1 MRKSLFIVMC
11 LFTTWL
17 QAQTSYT
24 WRGITSTDWNTASN
38 WNPAGVPTAID
49 NATIVTGSN
58 NCILANDVAVT
69 NLTITSGTLNLNAH
83 TLTTTGVV
91 AANGGVCNNGT
102 FNSTATSLTFAGTAF
117 GADIVAS
124 VTNVYFNGSTFNGTV
139 TVARNNTSNI
149 SSTGKNIFNSTTII
163 SNEGSGQLNLTNN
176 AGAGREDVFNA
187 PTTFITKGAG
197 YIYVGY
203 TNNVQLNDNIIVDNQ
218 SSTGAIYFGRVAAA
232 NTITLG
238 VGKTISCTTFG
249 GTAFLYLRNLKQ
261 LDNTP
266 LTLNPGTTGG
276 VSIENSVLDGNVSID
291 AGKVLLISSTYNG
304 TFTARKTGTIGDA
317 SIGGNTFNSVCSIEN
332 AGTNYL
338 RLGNTNPDTW
348 NADVTFINSGT
359 SVLSPCYNS
368 AGNQFNGN
376 ISVSSTGGTGVYFCN
391 GANGT
396 ATLAAGKTIS
406 NGIYTKGYLIL
417 TRFTQLGSIPVNLN
431 LALTANYVQFG
442 PSSDFG
448 GNVTVNS
455 PGLLLNRTIFNGTFT
470 GRKTGA
476 TGDASTGGNTFNSVC
491 SIENAGTNY
500 LRLGNTNPDTWN
512 ADVTFINSGTNVL
525 SPCYNSAGNQFN
537 GNISVSSTGGAGI
550 YFCNGAN
557 GTATLAAGKT
567 ISNGTYDVGYLI
579 LTRFTQLGSV
589 TVNLNLASTANYVQF
604 GPSSDFGGN
613 VTVTSPGLYLNGAV
627 FNGTFDGIQDGAASR
642 ISTGGNT
649 FKGNT
654 TITNNGIGYLYLANV
669 SDDIYEANVTY
680 NRNGSGALNPA
691 YTVNANYFGDV
702 TVSSNSSKTITFGK
716 PANGTAVFTG
726 GNAQTFNK
734 TGSATNP
741 TIYYLTM
748 NKSNND
754 LTLNTRIN
762 IANTLTLTQGIIN
775 TTSINLVNMNNNST
789 TTIGNNTSYINGP
802 MKYDMAIAGPRTLNF
817 PVGKVADWRPIVLQA
832 NHSTATSYTYNA
844 EVFNAS
850 AQALGYTIPPTVDT
864 ISKVHYWDLDRTVTA
879 SGVPAS
885 ATNVNGQQ
893 TITLYYD
900 LNDKAPDPA
909 NLTIV
914 KNTSAAPTS
923 WLDIGGTGA
932 TPNVGSITSTSS
944 LFNSYSR
951 FTLADKLGGSNP
963 LPVELIS
970 FSAQKKDRQ
979 VQLDWATASE
989 RNNDYFEI
997 ERSQDAQ
1004 HFEYV
1009 ATVKGVGNS
1018 VTKQIYQSFD
1028 ANPETGV
1035 SYYRLKQVDFDGK
1048 YKYTNIASVQF
1059 NGEAFIN
1066 FFPNPAANRINYVF
1080 SSDYEGATIKITN
1093 TSGAIIKDNIQLS
1106 NYDGHIDA
1114 TELANGIYYLIV
1126 QSKDKTETV
1135 KLVVQK

>member
-58 NCILANDVAVT
+58 NCVLANDVAVT
-69 NLTITSGTLNLNAH
+69 NLTITSGTLNLNGH
-83 TLTTTGVV
+83 TLTTTGTVV
-91 AANGGVCNNGT
+91 ANGGVCNNGT
-102 FNSTATSLTFAGTAF
+102 FNSTATFLTFGGTTF

-139 TVARNNTSNI
+139 TVARNNTTNI
-149 SSTGKNIFNSTTII
+149 SSTGKNIFNNTTII
-163 SNEGSGQLNLTNN
+163 SNEGSGQLRLTANSS
-176 AGAGREDVFNA
+176 AGREDVFNA
-187 PTTFITKGAG
+187 PTTFITKSTG
-197 YIYVGY
+197 YICVGY
-203 TNNVQLNDNIIVDNQ
+203 TNNVQLNDNITVDNQ

-238 VGKTISCTTFG
+238 IGKTISCTTFG

-266 LTLNPGTTGG
+266 LILNPGMNGG

-291 AGKVLLISSTYNG
+291 ARRVLLISSTYNG
-304 TFTARKTGTIGDA
+304 TFTARKTGATADVCT
-317 SIGGNTFNSVCSIEN
+317 GGNTFNGVCSIEN

-338 RLGNTNPDTW
+338 RLGNTNPD
-348 NADVTFINSGT
+348 I
-359 SVLSPCYNS
+359 
-368 AGNQFNGN
+368 
-376 ISVSSTGGTGVYFCN
+376 
-391 GANGT
+391 
-396 ATLAAGKTIS
+396 
-406 NGIYTKGYLIL
+406 
-417 TRFTQLGSIPVNLN
+417 
-431 LALTANYVQFG
+431 
-442 PSSDFG
+442 
-448 GNVTVNS
+448 
-455 PGLLLNRTIFNGTFT
+455 
-470 GRKTGA
+470 
-476 TGDASTGGNTFNSVC
+476 
-491 SIENAGTNY
+491 
-500 LRLGNTNPDTWN
+500 WN

-557 GTATLAAGKT
+557 GTATLASGKT
-567 ISNGTYDVGYLI
+567 ISNGTYDTGYLI
-579 LTRFTQLGSV
+579 LTRFTQLGTV
-589 TVNLNLASTANYVQF
+589 PVNLNLASTANYVRF

-613 VTVTSPGLYLNGAV
+613 VTVNSPGLQLNGTV
-627 FNGTFDGIQDGAASR
+627 FNGTFEGTQYGNAGYTS
-642 ISTGGNT
+642 SGGNT
-649 FKGNT
+649 FKGST
-654 TITNNGIGYLYLANV
+654 TITNDGVGYLYLANT

-680 NRNGSGALNPA
+680 NRNGSGVLNPA

-716 PANGTAVFTG
+716 SANGTAVFTG
-726 GNAQTFNK
+726 GNTQTFNK

-748 NKSNND
+748 NKSSNA

-775 TTSINLVNMNNNST
+775 TTSTNLVNMNNNAT
-789 TTIGNNTSYINGP
+789 TTIGNNASYINGP
-802 MKYDMAIAGPRTLNF
+802 MKYDMAVAGARTLNF
-817 PVGKVADWRPIVLQA
+817 PIGKVADWRPIVLQA
-832 NHSTATSYTYNA
+832 NHSAATSYTYNA

-885 ATNVNGQQ
+885 ATNVSGTQ

-914 KNTSAAPTS
+914 KNTSVAPTS
-923 WLDIGGTGA
+923 WFDIGGIGA
-932 TPNVGSITSTSS
+932 TPNVGSVTSTSNPS
-944 LFNSYSR
+944 IFNSYSR

-989 RNNDYFEI
+989 KNNDYFEI

-1028 ANPETGV
+1028 VNPQTGV

-1066 FFPNPAANRINYVF
+1066 FFPNPAASRINYVF

-1093 TSGAIIKDNIQLS
+1093 ASGATIKDHIQLS
-1106 NYDGHIDA
+1106 NYDGHIDV
-1114 TELANGIYYLIV
+1114 TELANGIYYLII
-1126 QSKDKTETV
+1126 QSNDKIETV